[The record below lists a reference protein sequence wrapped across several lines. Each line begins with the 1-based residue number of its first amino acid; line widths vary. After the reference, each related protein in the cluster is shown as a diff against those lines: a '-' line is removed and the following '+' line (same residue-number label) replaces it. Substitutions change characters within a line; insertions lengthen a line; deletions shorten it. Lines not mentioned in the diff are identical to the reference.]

1 MTTCALGG
9 RSDMK
14 PKLVLTV
21 IGSFQVAFAIGI
33 FFNAGALASDGIDK
47 ISEQAL
53 WLASLF
59 VEVMAAMSLGTG
71 IILLLS
77 RDIEISGAKKV
88 LMGAGISFLIVISV
102 MIFHLIKNAD
112 MQGGKPPIPLMIVF
126 AVLAAWSLYVA
137 IVEDSTE

>member
-1 MTTCALGG
+1 MT
-9 RSDMK
+9 
-14 PKLVLTV
+14 PKIVLTV
-21 IGSFQVAFAIGI
+21 TGIIQVIFAIGI
-33 FFNAGALASDGIDK
+33 FFGAGGLASDGIPE

-53 WLASLF
+53 WLGSTF

-88 LMGAGISFLIVISV
+88 LMGAGIIFLIFISV

-112 MQGGKPPIPLMIVF
+112 MQGGKPPIPVMIVF
-126 AVLAAWSLYVA
+126 SVLAVWSLYVA
-137 IVEDSTE
+137 IKEGSNE

>member
-1 MTTCALGG
+1 MT
-9 RSDMK
+9 
-14 PKLVLTV
+14 PKIVLTV
-21 IGSFQVAFAIGI
+21 TGIFEVIFAIGI
-33 FFNAGALASDGIDK
+33 FFGAGGLASDGISE

-53 WLASLF
+53 WLGSTF
-59 VEVMAAMSLGTG
+59 VEVMAAMSLGIG

-88 LMGAGISFLIVISV
+88 FMGAGISFLIIIAV

-126 AVLAAWSLYVA
+126 SLLAVWSLYVA
-137 IVEDSTE
+137 NKENSTE

>member
-1 MTTCALGG
+1 MT
-9 RSDMK
+9 
-14 PKLVLTV
+14 PKIVLTATGIFQV
-21 IGSFQVAFAIGI
+21 IFAIGSFFG
-33 FFNAGALASDGIDK
+33 AGGLASDGIPE

-53 WLASLF
+53 WLGSTF

-126 AVLAAWSLYVA
+126 SVLAVWSLYVA
-137 IVEDSTE
+137 IKEVSSE

>member
-1 MTTCALGG
+1 MT
-9 RSDMK
+9 
-14 PKLVLTV
+14 PKIVLTV
-21 IGSFQVAFAIGI
+21 TGIFQVIFAIGI
-33 FFNAGALASDGIDK
+33 FFGAGGLASDGIPE

-53 WLASLF
+53 WLGSTF
-59 VEVMAAMSLGTG
+59 VEVMAAMSLGIG

-126 AVLAAWSLYVA
+126 SVLAVWSLYVA
-137 IVEDSTE
+137 IKEGSSE

>member
-1 MTTCALGG
+1 
-9 RSDMK
+9 MK

-53 WLASLF
+53 WLGSTF

-71 IILLLS
+71 VVYLLC
-77 RDIEISGAKKV
+77 RDIEISAAKKV
-88 LMGAGISFLIVISV
+88 LTGSGISYLIMVAV
-102 MIFHLIKNAD
+102 MIFHMINNAD
-112 MQGGKPPIPLMIVF
+112 VQGGKPPVPLMILFPVF
-126 AVLAAWSLYVA
+126 AVWSLYVA
-137 IVEDSTE
+137 NKEDSTE

>member
-1 MTTCALGG
+1 MT
-9 RSDMK
+9 
-14 PKLVLTV
+14 PKIVLTV
-21 IGSFQVAFAIGI
+21 TGIIQVIFAIGI
-33 FFNAGALASDGIDK
+33 FFGAGGLASDGIPE

-53 WLASLF
+53 WLGSTF

-112 MQGGKPPIPLMIVF
+112 MQGGKPPIPIVIVF
-126 AVLAAWSLYVA
+126 SVLAVWSLYVA
-137 IVEDSTE
+137 IVGDSTE

>member
-1 MTTCALGG
+1 MT
-9 RSDMK
+9 
-14 PKLVLTV
+14 PKIVLTV
-21 IGSFQVAFAIGI
+21 TGIIQVIFAIGI
-33 FFNAGALASDGIDK
+33 FFGAGGLASDGIPE

-53 WLASLF
+53 WLGSTF
-59 VEVMAAMSLGTG
+59 VEVMSAMSLGTG

-126 AVLAAWSLYVA
+126 TVLAAWSLYVA

>member
-1 MTTCALGG
+1 MTL
-9 RSDMK
+9 K
-14 PKLVLTV
+14 IVLTV
-21 IGSFQVAFAIGI
+21 TGIIQVIFAIGI
-33 FFNAGALASDGIDK
+33 FFGAGGLASDGIPE

-53 WLASLF
+53 WLGSTF

-126 AVLAAWSLYVA
+126 SVLAVWSLYVA
-137 IVEDSTE
+137 IKEGSSE

>member
-1 MTTCALGG
+1 MN
-9 RSDMK
+9 
-14 PKLVLTV
+14 PKMVLTLTG
-21 IGSFQVAFAIGI
+21 IFQVIFAIGI
-33 FFNAGALASDGIDK
+33 FFGSEGLASDGMPE
-47 ISEQAL
+47 ISDQAL
-53 WLASLF
+53 WLGSTF

-88 LMGAGISFLIVISV
+88 LMGAGISFLIIIAV

-126 AVLAAWSLYVA
+126 SVLAVWSLYVA
-137 IVEDSTE
+137 IKEGPSE

>member
-1 MTTCALGG
+1 MT
-9 RSDMK
+9 
-14 PKLVLTV
+14 PKIVLTV
-21 IGSFQVAFAIGI
+21 TGIIQVIFAIG
-33 FFNAGALASDGIDK
+33 FFFGAGFLASDGIPE

-53 WLASLF
+53 WLGSTF

-88 LMGAGISFLIVISV
+88 LMGAGISFLITIVA
-102 MIFHLIKNAD
+102 MIFHLIKNAA

-126 AVLAAWSLYVA
+126 SVLAVWSLYVA
-137 IVEDSTE
+137 NKEDSTK